1 LATRAITGLVEKRM
15 LIESEHPK
23 EKGKWLALPKL
34 VK

>member
-1 LATRAITGLVEKRM
+1 MVEKRK

-23 EKGKWLALPKL
+23 EKGKWFALREV